1 MYHFSFKLIYLISN
15 INFTVGI
22 DIFIYLFESIFTGP
36 MPFYVFIFIL
46 IPQTKARTHRDEFRA
61 IFADV

>member
-1 MYHFSFKLIYLISN
+1 MYHFSFKLINLISN
-15 INFTVGI
+15 NNFTVEI

-46 IPQTKARTHRDEFRA
+46 IPQT
-61 IFADV
+61 